1 MVSDPMFTKKP
12 VFGLTLAVAAV
23 VVAGCGSSTLNQQ
36 ERAGLNEQA
45 VSLQSRLAKAG
56 DQATACATEEKIKKE
71 GLKGIGECLGK
82 ALDRS
87 ATQVAEVSGY
97 VKKLAGDASGDC
109 QSKLNDFAGALNQT
123 ANTLS
128 EASALAKKGEI
139 DKIDKELQG
148 VSQDQVDVQV
158 AGRDA
163 DKACGG

>member
-1 MVSDPMFTKKP
+1 MVAKSFFP
-12 VFGLTLAVAAV
+12 GLALVACAAL
-23 VVAGCGSSTLNQQ
+23 VAGCGSSTLSEQ
-36 ERAGLNEQA
+36 ERAGLREQA
-45 VSLQSRLAKAG
+45 VNLQTQLEKAG
-56 DQATACATEEKIKKE
+56 EQATSCATEEKIKKE

-82 ALDRS
+82 ALDKSSSQVLTVS
-87 ATQVAEVSGY
+87 AY
-97 VKKLAGDASGDC
+97 VKKLADSASGDC
-109 QSKLNDFAGALNQT
+109 QDKLNNFSDALGNT

-128 EASALAKKGEI
+128 DASALAKKGEI